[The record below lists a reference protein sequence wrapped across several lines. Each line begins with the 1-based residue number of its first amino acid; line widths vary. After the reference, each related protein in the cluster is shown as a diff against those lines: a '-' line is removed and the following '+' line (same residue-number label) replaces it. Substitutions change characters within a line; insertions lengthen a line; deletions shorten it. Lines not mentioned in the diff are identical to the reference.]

1 MPALIRD
8 AAVSLVAVAGLLYVA
23 TIVAIALLV

>member
-1 MPALIRD
+1 MHSLIKD

-23 TIVAIALLV
+23 TIIAIALSI